1 MRVLFL
7 CTGNSCR
14 SQMAEG
20 WARALAAKLLG
31 KKQFEFASAGLQAY
45 GLNPRAI
52 AVMAENGIDIT
63 LQTSDV
69 LTDAMLAEAD
79 LVISVCT
86 HAGERC
92 PLLPAGTLK
101 RHMPFDDPAAA
112 IGEESEIKACFQNVC
127 ERIRVEIEILL
138 HELTAK
144 KV

>member
-20 WARALAAKLLG
+20 WARALAAKLLVG
-31 KKQFEFASAGLQAY
+31 KQFEFASAGLQAH
-45 GLNPRAI
+45 GLNPRAV

-63 LQTSDV
+63 SQTSDV

-92 PLLPAGTLK
+92 PFLPAGTLK